1 MMVLEFGVCFLVG
14 SKFVILVVMFVSF
27 RLMMV
32 MIVFIVVGGNS
43 MFSQLVFVFFMIK
56 EIRQNSMLYIIK
68 LFSVI
73 LYFNGNSNNIGEIKV
88 KLELR

>member
-1 MMVLEFGVCFLVG
+1 MKESVYFISMLIKIGIIVRKLRNSMEFKIVIVRVVIEMMMVLEFGVCFLVG

-43 MFSQLVFVFFMIK
+43 MFS
-56 EIRQNSMLYIIK
+56 
-68 LFSVI
+68 
-73 LYFNGNSNNIGEIKV
+73 
-88 KLELR
+88 

>member
-1 MMVLEFGVCFLVG
+1 MEFKIVIVRVVIEMMMVLEFGVCFLVG

-43 MFSQLVFVFFMIK
+43 MFS
-56 EIRQNSMLYIIK
+56 
-68 LFSVI
+68 
-73 LYFNGNSNNIGEIKV
+73 
-88 KLELR
+88 

>member
-1 MMVLEFGVCFLVG
+1 MEPKIVIVRVVIEMMMVLEFGVCFLVG

-43 MFSQLVFVFFMIK
+43 MFS
-56 EIRQNSMLYIIK
+56 
-68 LFSVI
+68 
-73 LYFNGNSNNIGEIKV
+73 
-88 KLELR
+88 

>member
-1 MMVLEFGVCFLVG
+1 MKESVYFISMLIKIGIIVRKLWNSMEFKIVIVRVVIEMMMVLEFGVCFLVG

-43 MFSQLVFVFFMIK
+43 MFS
-56 EIRQNSMLYIIK
+56 
-68 LFSVI
+68 
-73 LYFNGNSNNIGEIKV
+73 
-88 KLELR
+88 